1 MVDMPTIQGAV
12 MSMKAAGD
20 IAKALFQLQTSAEIK
35 GQVIDLQNAILSAQQ
50 SAFAA
55 QSEQSSMIEQIRDL
69 KEEIARMKA
78 WEKEKQRYKLI
89 NPPWGGGSVVYAL
102 KESCKG
108 TEAPH
113 WICTKCYDD
122 GRRTILQPKKD
133 HKKDLPAYVVL
144 VCSTCKGE
152 LNTGMRG
159 IGAPEY
165 APD

>member
-1 MVDMPTIQGAV
+1 MVDIATIQGAV

-20 IAKALFQLQTSAEIK
+20 IAKSLFQLSSSAEIK

-55 QSEQSSMIEQIRDL
+55 QSQQSAMIQQINDL
-69 KEEIARMKA
+69 KKEIADIKA

-89 NPPWGGGSVVYAL
+89 SAPWGGSVLYAL

-108 TEAPH
+108 TEPPH

-122 GRRTILQPKKD
+122 GRRTILQP
-133 HKKDLPAYVVL
+133 HKKEGWITLACP
-144 VCSTCKGE
+144 TCKAE
-152 LNTGMRG
+152 NHTGYRG
-159 IGAPEY
+159 ISNAAY
-165 APD
+165 ATD